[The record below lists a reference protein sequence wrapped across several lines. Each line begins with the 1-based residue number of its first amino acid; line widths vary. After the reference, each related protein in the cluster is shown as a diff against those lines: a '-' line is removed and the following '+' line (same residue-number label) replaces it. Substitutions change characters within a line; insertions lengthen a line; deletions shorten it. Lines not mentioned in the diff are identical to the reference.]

1 MSLLRIAL
9 FASIVF
15 ALPACRLVYT
25 VDVNQ
30 GNLVEQDMVD
40 SLKPG
45 MTKRQVALVMGSP
58 SVQTPFDQD
67 RWDYVAS
74 ISRRGRKAEIKN
86 LTLFFDGNLLVRIEG
101 DYFPQR
107 DVELLEDSKRIR
119 GRAEDDITDET
130 RPRRK
135 PGGGRPSSG

>member
-1 MSLLRIAL
+1 
-9 FASIVF
+9 
-15 ALPACRLVYT
+15 
-25 VDVNQ
+25 
-30 GNLVEQDMVD
+30 
-40 SLKPG
+40 
-45 MTKRQVALVMGSP
+45 
-58 SVQTPFDQD
+58 VQTPFDQD

-86 LTLFFDGNLLVRIEG
+86 LTLFFEGNLLVRIEG

-119 GRAEDDITDET
+119 GRAEDDITDPT

-135 PGGGRPSSG
+135 PDGGRPSSG